1 MRRSWRGSSEQ
12 LQWQVAD
19 LQRKLKDSEQRSTLW
34 ARRAGAA
41 EARVPVQATCVRQPL
56 PKGLFPAGC
65 DFTLPPAAKAGL
77 GVPAGGTAIGGQADA
92 MGRAG
97 SVLGSWA
104 DPMGRPVTVIGN
116 QADSMGRPGTAK
128 GRPAESIGDA
138 TGNTE
143 EVPGLQQGRGMTWQQ
158 AADEEEHEEG
168 CALALLQEALSA
180 APGQAAARL
189 HTRPMTGFDDGITI
203 GARHMQPDES
213 ILSAAGPPE
222 DATLSTRQLS
232 SLQQRIADYE
242 KQNGLAALQGLNSI
256 HDAGCDGKLSSI
268 DDAVSPLKQRI
279 AEYNAQHIMCKSPR
293 SPSSP
298 RIDSRFGD
306 SSRTD
311 H

>member
-1 MRRSWRGSSEQ
+1 MRRSWRGSSQQ

-56 PKGLFPAGC
+56 PKGLFSAGC

-97 SVLGSWA
+97 SVMGS
-104 DPMGRPVTVIGN
+104 

-128 GRPAESIGDA
+128 GRPAESMGDV

-203 GARHMQPDES
+203 SAGHMQPDES
-213 ILSAAGPPE
+213 ILSAAAPPE
-222 DATLSTRQLS
+222 DATLTTRQLS

-242 KQNGLAALQGLNSI
+242 KQNGLAALQGLNSM

-279 AEYNAQHIMCKSPR
+279 AEYNAQHIMCESPR

-298 RIDSRFGD
+298 RIDSRFGG